1 MEKNPYYFWA
11 EKEIG
16 NLNPKID
23 AYAKLIVQE
32 YDKFFN
38 GEITIEEFEVN
49 TPEIEESTSLNYI
62 RNMIIKLQLT

>member
-1 MEKNPYYFWA
+1 MEKNPYYSWA

-16 NLNPKID
+16 NSNPNID
-23 AYAKLIVQE
+23 AYARLIVQE

-38 GEITIEEFEVN
+38 GEITIEEFELN

>member
-1 MEKNPYYFWA
+1 MEKNAYYFWA

-16 NLNPKID
+16 NSNPNID
-23 AYAKLIVQE
+23 AYARLIVQE

-49 TPEIEESTSLNYI
+49 TPKINEDTPLNYI
-62 RNMIIKLQLT
+62 RNCIVISKK

>member
-16 NLNPKID
+16 NENPIID
-23 AYAKLIVQE
+23 EYAKLITQE

-38 GEITIEEFEVN
+38 GEITIEEFEQN
-49 TPEIEESTSLNYI
+49 TPEINEDTPLNYI
-62 RNMIIKLQLT
+62 RNIIISSEVN

>member
-16 NLNPKID
+16 NSNPKID
-23 AYAKLIVQE
+23 AYARLIVQE

-62 RNMIIKLQLT
+62 RNMILKLQLT